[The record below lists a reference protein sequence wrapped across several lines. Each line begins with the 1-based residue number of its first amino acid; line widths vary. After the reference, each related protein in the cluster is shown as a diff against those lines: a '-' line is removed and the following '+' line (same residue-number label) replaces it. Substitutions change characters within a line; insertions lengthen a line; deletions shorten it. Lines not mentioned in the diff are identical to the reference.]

1 MQVYLDCNA
10 TTPPDERVL
19 QAMHDCLAAHWG
31 NPSSLHQA
39 GRAARADLDR
49 AREQVAALVCVHP
62 SQVVFTSGGTEANN
76 LALWSFCARAETPGV
91 LAVSAIE
98 HPSLLEPA
106 RAWAARGWRLVEL
119 PVDGEG
125 RLDMAAL
132 DEALAAGAGLVS
144 VMAANNETGVLQDIP
159 AIAGRVRSAGAV
171 LHTDAVQMAGKLP
184 LDFAAL
190 GAQMMSLSAHKIHG
204 PKGVGALILDKAL
217 EFTPMLVG
225 GGQERGRRA
234 GTENVAGIVGF
245 GVAAELAAQELGDR
259 SAHMRK
265 LRDYLERRLAE
276 LPGVVVFGQGAER
289 LPNTVQLA
297 LPGIEGEALLMQLD
311 REDIAVSSG
320 SACSSGSREPSHV
333 LMAMGIE
340 ETLARGAIRVSL
352 GRHNSMADIDRLI
365 EVLRRQQAW
374 ARQAAA
380 AW

>member
-49 AREQVAALVCVHP
+49 AREQVAALVGVHP

-132 DEALAAGAGLVS
+132 DEALAAGVGLVS

-245 GVAAELAAQELGDR
+245 GVAAELAAQELEDR
-259 SAHMRK
+259 SARLRK
-265 LRDYLERRLAE
+265 LRDYLESRLAE

-311 REDIAVSSG
+311 REGIAVSSG

>member
-49 AREQVAALVCVHP
+49 AREQVAALVGVHP

-245 GVAAELAAQELGDR
+245 GVAAELAAQELEDR
-259 SAHMRK
+259 SARLRK
-265 LRDYLERRLAE
+265 LRDYLESRLAE

-311 REDIAVSSG
+311 REGIAVSSG